1 MSDVILREGRG
12 DEAAALARCF
22 RQMWLDVSIPEDGIE
37 DDWQER
43 VERFVE
49 HGRSE
54 LGLRFFFAEHE
65 GVIRRAA
72 SDGMPTPA
80 EARSA
85 GAGAGSPSRSGATNM
100 IVGSVCVQ
108 RFAGLYPDL
117 LKPSVRRYGYLWGVW
132 VDAAHRSSGLG
143 RALTERGVEALREG
157 GSTHVLLHAAPMG
170 LALYQSLGFTP
181 TNELRLCF

>member
-1 MSDVILREGRG
+1 MSDVTLREGRG
-12 DEAAALARCF
+12 DEAAVLARCF

-37 DDWQER
+37 DDWPER
-43 VERFVE
+43 VERFVA

-65 GVIRRAA
+65 GA
-72 SDGMPTPA
+72 
-80 EARSA
+80 
-85 GAGAGSPSRSGATNM
+85 

-132 VDAAHRSSGLG
+132 VEAARRSRGLG
-143 RALTERGVEALREG
+143 RALTERGVEALREDG
-157 GSTHVLLHAAPMG
+157 ATHVLLHAAPMG

>member
-1 MSDVILREGRG
+1 MSDGVTLREGRD

-37 DDWQER
+37 DDWQAR
-43 VERFVE
+43 VERFVA

-54 LGLRFFFAEHE
+54 LGLRFFFAEH
-65 GVIRRAA
+65 G
-72 SDGMPTPA
+72 
-80 EARSA
+80 
-85 GAGAGSPSRSGATNM
+85 GA

-117 LKPSVRRYGYLWGVW
+117 LKPGVRRYGYLWGVW
-132 VDAAHRSSGLG
+132 VDAAHRSAGLG
-143 RALTERGVEALREG
+143 RALTERGIAALREG

-181 TNELRLCF
+181 TNELRLVLV

>member
-1 MSDVILREGRG
+1 MSDVTLREGRG

-49 HGRSE
+49 HGQRE
-54 LGLRFFFAEHE
+54 LGLRFFFAEHQ
-65 GVIRRAA
+65 
-72 SDGMPTPA
+72 
-80 EARSA
+80 
-85 GAGAGSPSRSGATNM
+85 GA
-100 IVGSVCVQ
+100 IVGSACVQ

-181 TNELRLCF
+181 TNELRLPLP